1 MVLFCVFCIMIC
13 FNGFNEKF
21 FFNKVINDLEMF
33 DILLNE
39 VICFVYNYFYI
50 CVVWNF
56 FLLWV
61 KN

>member
-50 CVVWNF
+50 CVV
-56 FLLWV
+56 
-61 KN
+61 